1 MINKMKNKIES
12 FGEYGLLL
20 RRTTKYCFI
29 GAGALFACYLY
40 VVGAI
45 TFSVIERKGLEES
58 TKILA
63 SDISMQELEY
73 LKVEKTLTK
82 ETAYLSGFVQ
92 PSSIAF
98 TTQKRAVAWNAGR

>member
-1 MINKMKNKIES
+1 MMNIMKNKIQS
-12 FGEYGLLL
+12 FNEYGLLL

-29 GAGALFACYLY
+29 ASGVLFACYLY
-40 VVGAI
+40 VIGAV

-73 LKVEKTLTK
+73 LKVEKALTK
-82 ETAYLSGFVQ
+82 ETAYASGFVE
-92 PSSIAF
+92 PKSITF